1 MKRSIQ
7 SLLLSFALL
16 GSATAA
22 FAQDS
27 QDSKTPIVIQDPNLF
42 NEGHLWVGRWSA
54 NADSNFWDD
63 NFQNFKAS
71 RGRLG
76 GVLFGGDYIHH
87 VDRHNAFM
95 LSAGGYANSISE
107 PARHVLDEIGNP
119 LEHHL
124 DLDTLSLTV
133 GYMFYPA
140 GTGHPVIPYL
150 GAGAGLYAGEIRSY
164 QSSSSTETCTD
175 DDDDSTCTTETSY
188 TNSKR
193 LHILYL
199 RLLRPRRAGGA
210 GELPC
215 GPPAGRPLHRGSG
228 SSRRKFLGQQ
238 KSRPFRRPVHPG
250 RGDSLLIGDRAL
262 SRGTEMVAGCR
273 AWRRDRQARLRR

>member
-7 SLLLSFALL
+7 SLLLILAISTI
-16 GSATAA
+16 ATAA
-22 FAQDS
+22 MAQDA

-63 NFQNFKAS
+63 NFQNFKAG

-107 PARHVLDEIGNP
+107 PARHVLDENGNP

-150 GAGAGLYAGEIRSY
+150 GVGAGLYAGEIRSY

-188 TNSKR
+188 TNSKSSTFFTFGYFA
-193 LHILYL
+193 LAGLEVPVSSHAA
-199 RLLRPRRAGGA
+199 LLLEGRYTEAQAHLEGNFYDNRNLDLSGGQYTV
-210 GELPC
+210 G
-215 GPPAGRPLHRGSG
+215 
-228 SSRRKFLGQQ
+228 
-238 KSRPFRRPVHPG
+238 
-250 RGDSLLIGDRAL
+250 
-262 SRGTEMVAGCR
+262 VAIHF
-273 AWRRDRQARLRR
+273 